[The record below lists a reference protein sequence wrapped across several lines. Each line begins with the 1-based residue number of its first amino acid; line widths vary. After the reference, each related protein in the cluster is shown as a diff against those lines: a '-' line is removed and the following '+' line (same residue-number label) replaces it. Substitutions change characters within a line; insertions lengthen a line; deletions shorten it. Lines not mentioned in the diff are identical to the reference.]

1 MSKKDRMLNY
11 ITSNTKWF
19 MTSSNYDVIP
29 YDKLSKE
36 TFNKA
41 RQFFAGEAYY
51 EDVVC
56 LISTSIMERGKT
68 GILFTTDYMYS
79 KSWGPFTKACK
90 NWIYSSYAAEFDFI
104 NDFNEE
110 RMKELLLDLSTIA
123 LEEDE
128 KEEKEQKAQ
137 NFVNKVNDTVD
148 TIEAIAN
155 GGMRIVELF
164 NDFSNY
170 LSEQGQTQGNNQ
182 IETEDDYGIDEILE
196 EVLKESFEE
205 LAEPMSK
212 FVQSCEQVE
221 KQNNRGNAKK
231 KTAKA
236 LYECANE
243 ILIAIYN
250 QALHNLDIEITE
262 EDEYRKR
269 MAWMVLW
276 ACILGSS
283 EYTEALFQSEDMQN
297 FKAAIQLVVI
307 TVDSVLEEQ
316 INNTL
321 CETFESFSNTIINNF
336 HQQFLEEENENYN
349 GHELVS
355 HNMDIVDS
363 NNEALEELCDVLDEV
378 TDALETINENI

>member
-1 MSKKDRMLNY
+1 
-11 ITSNTKWF
+11 
-19 MTSSNYDVIP
+19 
-29 YDKLSKE
+29 
-36 TFNKA
+36 
-41 RQFFAGEAYY
+41 
-51 EDVVC
+51 
-56 LISTSIMERGKT
+56 
-68 GILFTTDYMYS
+68 
-79 KSWGPFTKACK
+79 
-90 NWIYSSYAAEFDFI
+90 
-104 NDFNEE
+104 
-110 RMKELLLDLSTIA
+110 
-123 LEEDE
+123 
-128 KEEKEQKAQ
+128 
-137 NFVNKVNDTVD
+137 
-148 TIEAIAN
+148 
-155 GGMRIVELF
+155 MRIVELF

-170 LSEQGQTQGNNQ
+170 LSEQGEAQSNNQ

-221 KQNNRGNAKK
+221 KQNNRGNVKK

-236 LYECANE
+236 LYEYANE

-336 HQQFLEEENENYN
+336 RQQFLEEENENYN